1 MLQAL
6 RRLAA
11 TWVAKALFVLLV
23 LSFGIWGVGDMVR
36 SLNRDTAVAKVGGR
50 EVDMEEA
57 QLSMR
62 RELQRI
68 QRQAGPQFEADPR
81 VRRMVAEQAVEA
93 LVNDRVLRLEQ
104 ERLRIAV
111 PDAAVRDYVRAIPA
125 FRGGDGTFSRPMMES
140 FLRGSELG
148 EQQFIALVRAD
159 LARQQL
165 ANSVRAGATPP
176 AMLAERL
183 YRWVGEQ
190 RAALHG
196 AHRAANSGPSLCCIT
211 TRRTRLS
218 SGSSSSSRVA
228 RRMPSSRSTIPTR

>member
-1 MLQAL
+1 
-6 RRLAA
+6 
-11 TWVAKALFVLLV
+11 
-23 LSFGIWGVGDMVR
+23 MVR

-111 PDAAVRDYVRAIPA
+111 PDAAVRDYVRAMWLMLQQDVPEDYVVATGRSVSIRDMCRIAFDHVGLNMDDHVVIDPA
-125 FRGGDGTFSRPMMES
+125 LFRPAEVDILLGDASKARNKFGWTPEIGLEAMILEMVDADMHR
-140 FLRGSELG
+140 LRG
-148 EQQFIALVRAD
+148 A
-159 LARQQL
+159 
-165 ANSVRAGATPP
+165 
-176 AMLAERL
+176 
-183 YRWVGEQ
+183 
-190 RAALHG
+190 
-196 AHRAANSGPSLCCIT
+196 
-211 TRRTRLS
+211 
-218 SGSSSSSRVA
+218 
-228 RRMPSSRSTIPTR
+228 